1 MCIGQP
7 LQTLSAWPGGAEA
20 LGRRGIERVDTR
32 LVGDVQPGDW
42 LLVHQGAAR
51 ERLSPERAA
60 EIASALALL
69 EAALAGDA
77 DGASAAP
84 DFALP
89 SALSAEQL
97 AALTG
102 ASR

>member
-1 MCIGQP
+1 M
-7 LQTLSAWPGGAEA
+7 LTLAAWPGGADA
-20 LGRRGIERVDTR
+20 RGRQGDLRVDTR
-32 LVGDVQPGDW
+32 LVGEVAPGQW

-77 DGASAAP
+77 AGAAAAP
-84 DFALP
+84 DFDLP
-89 SALSAEQL
+89 SALSATQL

-102 ASR
+102 VSR

>member
-1 MCIGQP
+1 M
-7 LQTLSAWPGGAEA
+7 LTLAAWPGGAQA
-20 LGRRGIERVDTR
+20 RGRHGAERIDTR
-32 LVGDVQPGDW
+32 LVGEVEPGQW

-77 DGASAAP
+77 DGAAAAP
-84 DFALP
+84 DFDLP

-102 ASR
+102 GAPR

>member
-1 MCIGQP
+1 MQA
-7 LQTLSAWPGGAEA
+7 LATWSGGAEA
-20 LGRRGIERVDTR
+20 RGRHGTETIDTR
-32 LVGDVQPGDW
+32 LVGAIVPGQW

-51 ERLSPERAA
+51 ECLSPERAA

-77 DGASAAP
+77 EGAAAEP

-102 ASR
+102 ASP